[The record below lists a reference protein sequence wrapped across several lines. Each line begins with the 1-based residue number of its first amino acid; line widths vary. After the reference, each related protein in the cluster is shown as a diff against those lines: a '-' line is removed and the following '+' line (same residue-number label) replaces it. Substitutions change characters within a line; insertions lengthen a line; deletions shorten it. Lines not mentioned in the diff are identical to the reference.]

1 LTNSLNNQLGANTV
15 THYNDGFTLWLTGLS
30 GAGKTTIALALEKEL
45 RALGLRIERLDSAE
59 LFAICSTGFVT
70 I

>member
-30 GAGKTTIALALEKEL
+30 GAGKTIIALALEKEL
-45 RALGLRIERLDSAE
+45 RARRLRIERLDGAS
-59 LFAICSTGFVT
+59 LFAICCIGFAT
-70 I
+70 T